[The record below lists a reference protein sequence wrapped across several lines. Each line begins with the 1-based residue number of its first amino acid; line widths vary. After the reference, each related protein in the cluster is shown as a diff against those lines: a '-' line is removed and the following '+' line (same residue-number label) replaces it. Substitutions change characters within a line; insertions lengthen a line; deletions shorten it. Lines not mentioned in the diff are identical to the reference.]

1 MSLYVGINNTPK
13 AITSLLIGNNNVAKE
28 VSSGYTGGLIQR
40 V

>member
-13 AITSLLIGNNNVAKE
+13 AITSLLIGKDGGAAPA
-28 VSSGYTGGLIQR
+28 SSAYTGGLIQR

>member
-13 AITSLLIGNNNVAKE
+13 SIVSLLIGASDENKE
-28 VSSGYTGGLIQR
+28 IQNAYTGGLIQR

>member
-13 AITSLLIGNNNVAKE
+13 AITSLLIGQNNVVKE
-28 VSSGYTGGLIQR
+28 ASSAYTGGLIQR

>member
-13 AITSLLIGNNNVAKE
+13 AITQLLIGNNNVVKVA
-28 VSSGYTGGLIQR
+28 SSAYTGGLIQR